1 MAILSPKCK
10 RIIVSNRFALYTGFS
25 VMAGVVC
32 GLCIKTI
39 LWSDGKVKIDHQTL
53 RYIALPGV
61 IYMRSFMLIIAP
73 LLVTSLSLS
82 FLPSKIENQF
92 DKLRRFNGHQRTN
105 QYENRATDINHNRF
119 GDSSNETIA
128 HKLIWVTFITFGLL
142 SLLAAI
148 FGACMM
154 LTFGPLVYNEN
165 DPKEI
170 LSSFNDTGQRYRS
183 DSFLSSK
190 SFESNQISSE
200 LIYRRNLLIHRY
212 YQHDTVYNILLNIFP
227 DNVLTPFF
235 LHSYRK
241 TKILWPSDLNELMK
255 EEYEI
260 KTRSEHLFSYKI
272 NMLSLCILSIFFG
285 VILHRLGAEKTQTI
299 RTLLY
304 ETDNIIHYTMH
315 TLMKLLPI
323 GMFFWML
330 AESIKVN
337 SMLEMAVKLAY
348 FYSFVIG
355 SFMFWLLIFYPTLY
369 LIITHENPF
378 RLYKSIL
385 SAIFIAFG
393 SCSSAITLPETM
405 RCMREKCHLS
415 NRVCQTVLPLGM
427 TLHMN
432 GPAMFFPMTAIFVA
446 YINQCPVEFYS
457 VIVLCLFAVI
467 LSMGVPPVI
476 GTGTT
481 MLNHIAVA
489 SVLGVDNPHEIL
501 AYVLAFEWMMERIRT
516 MCNIIGDCFA
526 AKCIERILDI
536 RDDDLDQDHWVE
548 TESEEK
554 L

>member
-1 MAILSPKCK
+1 
-10 RIIVSNRFALYTGFS
+10 
-25 VMAGVVC
+25 
-32 GLCIKTI
+32 
-39 LWSDGKVKIDHQTL
+39 
-53 RYIALPGV
+53 
-61 IYMRSFMLIIAP
+61 
-73 LLVTSLSLS
+73 
-82 FLPSKIENQF
+82 
-92 DKLRRFNGHQRTN
+92 
-105 QYENRATDINHNRF
+105 
-119 GDSSNETIA
+119 
-128 HKLIWVTFITFGLL
+128 
-142 SLLAAI
+142 
-148 FGACMM
+148 
-154 LTFGPLVYNEN
+154 
-165 DPKEI
+165 
-170 LSSFNDTGQRYRS
+170 
-183 DSFLSSK
+183 
-190 SFESNQISSE
+190 
-200 LIYRRNLLIHRY
+200 
-212 YQHDTVYNILLNIFP
+212 
-227 DNVLTPFF
+227 
-235 LHSYRK
+235 
-241 TKILWPSDLNELMK
+241 
-255 EEYEI
+255 
-260 KTRSEHLFSYKI
+260 
-272 NMLSLCILSIFFG
+272 
-285 VILHRLGAEKTQTI
+285 
-299 RTLLY
+299 
-304 ETDNIIHYTMH
+304 
-315 TLMKLLPI
+315 
-323 GMFFWML
+323 
-330 AESIKVN
+330 
-337 SMLEMAVKLAY
+337 MAVKLAY

-432 GPAMFFPMTAIFVA
+432 GPAI
-446 YINQCPVEFYS
+446 
-457 VIVLCLFAVI
+457 LFAVI